1 MNTLIS
7 SENSWAL
14 FAILAAIAA
23 IAIFMEQKW
32 KWASKLS
39 GCVIA
44 PISAMILSNLRIIP
58 TDAPAYDF
66 VWDYIVPVAI
76 PLLLFNAD
84 LKTIGKCSGRTLIIY
99 LLSGFGTICGGFLA
113 FYCLHDYIPE
123 PEKITSMMV
132 GSYTGGSANLVAM
145 ANAFNASGETVSV
158 AVVADNML
166 MVIYFFALAAMP
178 SINFFYKKFKHPIID
193 RMEKEDAAAKAA
205 NHAVSY
211 WKPKDISLK
220 DIAAC
225 LSVSLV
231 IVAVSNNVAEYFH
244 HIIPTGNFL
253 LTLLNGL
260 LGNQYL
266 IMTTI
271 TMLLATLFPGFVGK
285 LGGAQEM
292 GTYFIHI
299 FFTVIGVPA
308 SISMII
314 TQAPLLLAF
323 CLIIVGVNM
332 LFSLLFGKLFKFS
345 LEEIIVASNAN
356 IGGPTTA
363 AAMAISKG
371 WGELVTPAIL
381 VGTLGYVIGNY
392 YGIFTGT
399 FLGY

>member
-1 MNTLIS
+1 
-7 SENSWAL
+7 
-14 FAILAAIAA
+14 
-23 IAIFMEQKW
+23 
-32 KWASKLS
+32 
-39 GCVIA
+39 
-44 PISAMILSNLRIIP
+44 
-58 TDAPAYDF
+58 
-66 VWDYIVPVAI
+66 
-76 PLLLFNAD
+76 
-84 LKTIGKCSGRTLIIY
+84 
-99 LLSGFGTICGGFLA
+99 
-113 FYCLHDYIPE
+113 
-123 PEKITSMMV
+123 
-132 GSYTGGSANLVAM
+132 
-145 ANAFNASGETVSV
+145 
-158 AVVADNML
+158 

-193 RMEKEDAAAKAA
+193 RMEKEDAAANAT
-205 NHAVSY
+205 NHAVSNH
-211 WKPKDISLK
+211 
-220 DIAAC
+220 AADD
-225 LSVSLV
+225 
-231 IVAVSNNVAEYFH
+231 FH

-314 TQAPLLLAF
+314 TQAPLLLVF
-323 CLIIVGVNM
+323 CLIIVGINM

-371 WGELVTPAIL
+371 WGELITPAIL

>member
-1 MNTLIS
+1 MNTLIRP
-7 SENSWAL
+7 ENSWAL
-14 FAILAAIAA
+14 FAILTTIAA
-23 IAIFMEQKW
+23 TAIFMEQKW

-44 PISAMILSNLRIIP
+44 LICAMILSNLKIIP
-58 TDAPAYDF
+58 LEAPAYDF
-66 VWDYIVPVAI
+66 VWDYVVPAAI
-76 PLLLFNAD
+76 PLLLFNAN
-84 LKTIGKCSGRTLIIY
+84 LKTIGKRSGQTLIIY
-99 LLSGFGTICGGFLA
+99 LLSGLGTICGGFLA
-113 FYCLHDYIPE
+113 FYCLQNFIPE
-123 PEKITSMMV
+123 PETITAMMV

-145 ANAFNASGETVSV
+145 ADAFQASGETVSV
-158 AVVADNML
+158 AIVADNLL
-166 MVIYFFALAAMP
+166 MALYFFVLAAMP
-178 SINFFYKKFKHPIID
+178 SVNFFYKKFRHPIMD
-193 RMEKEDAAAKAA
+193 RMEKEDAAAHAT
-205 NHAVSY
+205 NHAAFY

-231 IVAVSNNVAEYFH
+231 IVAVSSNAADYFDA
-244 HIIPTGNFL
+244 IIPTGNFL
-253 LTLLNGL
+253 LALLNGL
-260 LGNQYL
+260 FGNQYL
-266 IMTTI
+266 IMTTV

-285 LGGAQEM
+285 LGGAQEL
-292 GTYFIHI
+292 GTFFIYI

-308 SISMII
+308 SVSMIL
-314 TQAPLLLAF
+314 TQAPLLLVF
-323 CLIIVGVNM
+323 CLMIVGVNM

-392 YGIFTGT
+392 YGIFVGT
-399 FLGY
+399 FLGR

>member
-1 MNTLIS
+1 MDTLIS
-7 SENSWAL
+7 AENSWAL
-14 FAILAAIAA
+14 FAILATIAA
-23 IAIFMEQKW
+23 AAIIMEQKW

-44 PISAMILSNLRIIP
+44 LIGAMILSNLKIIP
-58 TDAPAYDF
+58 LDAPAYDF
-66 VWDYIVPVAI
+66 VWDYVVPVAI
-76 PLLLFNAD
+76 PLLLFNAN

-99 LLSGFGTICGGFLA
+99 LLSGLGTICGGFLA
-113 FYCLHDYIPE
+113 FFCLHNYIPE

-132 GSYTGGSANLVAM
+132 GSYTGGSPNLVAM
-145 ANAFNASGETVSV
+145 ANAFHVSGETVSV
-158 AVVADNML
+158 AIVADNML
-166 MVIYFFALAAMP
+166 MVIYFFVLAAMP
-178 SINFFYKKFKHPIID
+178 AVSFFYKKFKHPIMD
-193 RMEKEDAAAKAA
+193 RMEKEDAAANAE
-205 NHAVSY
+205 NHAVFY

-225 LSVSLV
+225 LSVSLA
-231 IVAVSNNVAEYFH
+231 IVAVSSNAADYFEH
-244 HIIPTGNFL
+244 MIPTGNFL
-253 LTLLNGL
+253 LALLNGS

-292 GTYFIHI
+292 GTFFIYI

-308 SISMII
+308 SVSMII
-314 TQAPLLLAF
+314 TQAPMLLVF

-371 WGELVTPAIL
+371 WDELVTPAIL

-392 YGIFTGT
+392 YGVFTGT
-399 FLGY
+399 FLGR